1 MQLDSRGVE
10 GRIKWRARLW
20 RIRRSRPS
28 SVAASKQ
35 TQNVITR
42 QPCYVVELCLR
53 TVYVYLAPDL
63 TVTHFLLA
71 GGPQLSLSVA
81 RDLYIR
87 LYVRRGPGHCVLF
100 FPGSTEHAGLI
111 RTASVKPHAAHCIS
125 ILGPAANDMAA

>member
-71 GGPQLSLSVA
+71 GGPQLSLSLSLGRTRSIYTSVRTKGTWPLCSLLSRIDRTCWPNTYGKCQA
-81 RDLYIR
+81 ACCALYLDLR
-87 LYVRRGPGHCVLF
+87 
-100 FPGSTEHAGLI
+100 AG
-111 RTASVKPHAAHCIS
+111 RK
-125 ILGPAANDMAA
+125 